1 MWAEGRENGGEK
13 GQSPGESRERQKERG
28 SDVETLTVRKDQP
41 GVGGHKRRDPS
52 RGSQKAGHREGR
64 GEPGRA
70 ALHVETLSARPRAKP
85 QRLLVW

>member
-41 GVGGHKRRDPS
+41 GVGGTSLETPAEGVKRLGTEKGL
-52 RGSQKAGHREGR
+52 GSQAG
-64 GEPGRA
+64 P
-70 ALHVETLSARPRAKP
+70 PCM
-85 QRLLVW
+85 